1 MTDARENTFNPSASR
16 AGRGIAAI
24 AAAAMLLA
32 APAAQAW
39 EPESEF
45 AENSSYIGLAGVAA
59 ITNFGSKIGQ
69 NGSRPLENITSASDS
84 GGIRFWIGHR
94 PIPYLA
100 FEVGFQYIAPI
111 KIRYPGNSD
120 RSQIFSGSLD
130 FKGYPLA
137 RVLDEVV
144 EGRIQPFL
152 VVAPTVTGMTGTNI
166 QSPLAFSIGVGAGV
180 DYWLDED
187 WSLSLDGRYTWGTS
201 NLNHLDFATIALGAR
216 YHFY

>member
-1 MTDARENTFNPSASR
+1 MTHARENTINPSPSPAR
-16 AGRGIAAI
+16 RGIAAI
-24 AAAAMLLA
+24 AAAAMLIA
-32 APAAQAW
+32 APAASAW
-39 EPESEF
+39 EAESEF
-45 AENSSYIGLAGVAA
+45 AENSSYIGLAGVFAL
-59 ITNFGSKIGQ
+59 TNFGSKIGQ
-69 NGSRPLENITSASDS
+69 NGSRPLRDISSASDS

-100 FEVGFQYIAPI
+100 FEVEFQYIAPI

-120 RSQIFSGSLD
+120 RSRIFSGSLD

-137 RVLDEVV
+137 RVLDTVR
-144 EGRIQPFL
+144 EGRIQPF
-152 VVAPTVTGMTGTNI
+152 VVVSPTVTGMTGTNI

-180 DYWLDED
+180 DYWLNED

-201 NLNHLDFATIALGAR
+201 NLNHLDFATFGLGAR

>member
-1 MTDARENTFNPSASR
+1 MTHARKHFHSSTAR
-16 AGRGIAAI
+16 ARRGIAAL
-24 AAAAMLLA
+24 AAAVSLFA
-32 APAAQAW
+32 APLAQAW

-45 AENSSYIGLAGVAA
+45 GESNSYIGLAGVFAL
-59 ITNFGSKIGQ
+59 TDFGSKIGQ
-69 NGSRPLENITSASDS
+69 NGSRPLRGVTSATDS
-84 GGIRFWIGHR
+84 GGVRLWVGNK

-100 FEVGFQYIAPI
+100 FEVEFQYIAPI
-111 KIRYPGNSD
+111 KIRSPGNSD
-120 RSQIFSGSLD
+120 RSQIFSGSLN

-137 RVLDEVV
+137 RVLDEVM

-152 VVAPTVTGMTGTNI
+152 VVSPTVSGLTGTNI

-180 DYWLDED
+180 DYWLNED

-201 NLNHLDFATIALGAR
+201 NLNHLDFATFALGAR